1 MKKEN
6 IQSDFEKLNI
16 LRDYYEY
23 SLYHYDS
30 NDKDVIAKFH
40 EWYEALLL
48 FLSRYLMNTNHE
60 FYTFICNQ
68 DIGGNGYTLKSVYNA
83 IKSKAT
89 VLCDEILRNVENQ
102 NDKKEDNRVCNSNKV
117 FIVHGHNDVIKE
129 KVARFLQNQGLE
141 PIILH
146 EQPDCGKTIIEKF
159 EKVTDNVGYAI
170 ILLSADDEGK
180 AKTEIEYKNR
190 ARQNVIF
197 EMGFFIGKLSRNRV
211 FLLQE
216 NGVEQPSDMQGIVY
230 TPMDEYDGWQT
241 KLVKN
246 MNEGKVD
253 ITFDYYDFSELTEEY
268 DTTSVMFDTKV
279 VALTSINNTTTI
291 VPSLKSLQ
299 NADVVMLED
308 KLSNYMK
315 NTVGANPKTY
325 KKSGSLF
332 NAIDDNSL
340 IVLDYNVYNYYR
352 NSKLDNYK
360 VKYIGY
366 LSFSQKGLIT

>member
-16 LRDYYEY
+16 LRNYYEY

-48 FLSRYLMNTNHE
+48 FLSRYLINKNHE
-60 FYTFICNQ
+60 FYDFICNQ
-68 DIGGNGYTLKSVYNA
+68 NVEGNGYALKSVYNA
-83 IKSKAT
+83 IKSKAA

-102 NDKKEDNRVCNSNKV
+102 GDKKDDNMVCNSNKV

-197 EMGFFIGKLSRNRV
+197 EMGFFIGKLSRERV
-211 FLLQE
+211 FLLKE
-216 NGVEQPSDMQGIVY
+216 DGVEQPSDMQGIVY

-246 MNEGKVD
+246 MNAVG
-253 ITFDYYDFSELTEEY
+253 Y
-268 DTTSVMFDTKV
+268 
-279 VALTSINNTTTI
+279 ALSI
-291 VPSLKSLQ
+291 K
-299 NADVVMLED
+299 
-308 KLSNYMK
+308 
-315 NTVGANPKTY
+315 
-325 KKSGSLF
+325 
-332 NAIDDNSL
+332 
-340 IVLDYNVYNYYR
+340 
-352 NSKLDNYK
+352 
-360 VKYIGY
+360 
-366 LSFSQKGLIT
+366 